1 MSKINNSSQNYSYII
16 YAVVALVAFVLTF
29 AMQNVLFLMTNHI
42 IYIYELLFSISWYAV
57 LCLLYFSLRFFETK
71 TQRNFRFLFAK
82 TFWPALIF
90 TALVLANASFN
101 FISIFSSV
109 FCVLLVVASLGIII
123 TSFVFTGKTEKS
135 DISQASLLPDIFSE
149 REKEVAELIL
159 QGKTAQQT
167 ADALFVSL
175 STVKTHILHIY
186 EKAGVH
192 NRAELARWVNG
203 K

>member
-1 MSKINNSSQNYSYII
+1 MI
-16 YAVVALVAFVLTF
+16 YAVGALIAFVLTF

-71 TQRNFRFLFAK
+71 TQRNFRFLFTK

-90 TALVLANASFN
+90 TVLVLTNTNFN

-109 FCVLLVVASLGIII
+109 FCVLLVVASLGIMLA
-123 TSFVFTGKTEKS
+123 SFIFATKS
-135 DISQASLLPDIFSE
+135 ENAENSQVATLPDIFSE